1 MISFKWIY
9 TLGRKSRINSDPFA
23 DKIAHITGINPHNL
37 SVYRLALRHSSAGNK
52 YAQFG
57 ENNERLEYLGDAILG
72 AVVADYLFKKY
83 PFKGEGF
90 LTELRSRIVN
100 REQLNQVAKR
110 IGLEELIEYDRNQAK
125 NNLNRSMNG
134 DALEALVG
142 ALYLDRGFKKCRKF
156 IVNKLLGNYYDLDS
170 LLSTESNFKSRLL
183 EFAQRRGKQVR
194 FETAEVAGGKKTHK
208 EFLCTA
214 FYAERPVGKGRGLTK
229 KAAEQQASAKAL
241 EKVQAEDS
249 LDG

>member
-1 MISFKWIY
+1 MLSIKWLN
-9 TLGRKSRINSDPFA
+9 TLGRRTRLNSDPFA
-23 DKIAHITGINPHNL
+23 EKIAHITGVNPHNI
-37 SVYRLALRHSSAGNK
+37 SVYRLALRHASAANK
-52 YAQFG
+52 YAQLG

-125 NNLNRSMNG
+125 TNLNRSMNG

-142 ALYLDRGFKKCRKF
+142 ALYLDRGYKKCRKF
-156 IVNKLLGNYYDLDS
+156 IVGKLLGNYYDLDS

-183 EFAQRRGKQVR
+183 EFAQRRSKTVR
-194 FETAEVAGGKKTHK
+194 FETHEVAGNKKNTK
-208 EFLCTA
+208 EFLSTA
-214 FYAERPVGKGRGLTK
+214 YYSDQAIGKGRGLTK
-229 KAAEQQASAKAL
+229 KAAEQQAAAQAL
-241 EKVQAEDS
+241 EKVQAENSDR
-249 LDG
+249 